1 MRKELIIRIEMNK
14 TDEKLIEIEVTAED
28 IETMRAEGVEE
39 SNLPTPGIKRYRP
52 ARHIIRDKV
61 AILLD
66 ADIVEHFKTNSDSDE
81 FYQTQINK
89 ALRRVIESGRS
100 R

>member
-1 MRKELIIRIEMNK
+1 MNK
-14 TDEKLIEIEVTAED
+14 TDEKLIEVEVTAGD
-28 IETMRAEGVEE
+28 IEIMRAQGVEE
-39 SNLPTPGIKRYRP
+39 SDLPALGIKRYRP

-81 FYQTQINK
+81 FYQAQINK
-89 ALRRVIESGRS
+89 ALRQVIESR
-100 R
+100 RA